1 MFESDIKRLH
11 RRIEKHVNKDNL
23 IIFYGSSSI
32 RLWVNIQKDLSPLNI
47 LNLGFGG
54 SSFEWLNNY
63 FSELFENV
71 HPEKVILYGG
81 DNDLSHGLSPKEIA
95 NGFFKL
101 KEKIEGKFP
110 NAEIHGISIKPSPSR
125 MHMIDKIKES
135 NELIY
140 KSLKTNKG
148 VNFIDIFTPMLSNS
162 DNLKDLFLSDELH
175 MNKKGYAIWQKSV
188 REYFKI

>member
-1 MFESDIKRLH
+1 
-11 RRIEKHVNKDNL
+11 L

-32 RLWVNIQKDLSPLNI
+32 RLWVNIQKDLFPLNV

-95 NGFFKL
+95 HGFSKL
-101 KEKIEGKFP
+101 KEKIQGKFP
-110 NAEIHGISIKPSPSR
+110 SAEIHGISIKPSPSR
-125 MHMIDKIKES
+125 MNMIDKIKES

-148 VNFIDIFTPMLSNS
+148 ANYIDIFNPMLSNYS

-175 MNKKGYAIWQKSV
+175 MNKKGYAIWRKSI